1 MPEPICSKQ
10 SPPRPQHPIFGI
22 FRRGGLQ
29 FEHSVRRTHRQTG
42 GITTIDPRHAGDTP
56 TETFYGSNSP
66 HQARDI
72 GGRLGHHVDIRAPTA
87 EARGVDRKAE
97 ARPAPTPPPPPSPP
111 PEINQK
117 SHAIPTQTFQA
128 LKYIVGIATVWG
140 HFDSSGDRIACDI
153 AREPQHCT
161 RHRRGGHQRDRRAR
175 LRCRWAVAGTG
186 RALSRHAEPH
196 ASTPGAT
203 GVEGAGGTDRPDY
216 GAGGRRRGQAPR
228 KVARNSIA

>member
-1 MPEPICSKQ
+1 MSEPICSKR
-10 SPPRPQHPIFGI
+10 SPPRPQHPIFSV

-42 GITTIDPRHAGDTP
+42 EITTIDPRHAGDTP

-66 HQARDI
+66 HQARGV
-72 GGRLGHHVDIRAPTA
+72 GGRLGHHVGIRAPTA

-97 ARPAPTPPPPPSPP
+97 ARPTPPPPPSPP
-111 PEINQK
+111 PKINQK

-140 HFDSSGDRIACDI
+140 RFDSSGDRIACDI

-161 RHRRGGHQRDRRAR
+161 RHRSRGRRRDRRAR
-175 LRCRWAVAGTG
+175 
-186 RALSRHAEPH
+186 
-196 ASTPGAT
+196 PGAGGQWQSLAGLRT
-203 GVEGAGGTDRPDY
+203 TRPAIDQPPCATVVEGAGGPGGPDY
-216 GAGGRRRGQAPR
+216 GAHGRRRGQAPR

>member
-1 MPEPICSKQ
+1 MSESICSKQ
-10 SPPRPQHPIFGI
+10 SPPRPQHPIFGV

-29 FEHSVRRTHRQTG
+29 FEHSIRRTHRQTG
-42 GITTIDPRHAGDTP
+42 EITTIDPRHAGDTP

-66 HQARDI
+66 HQAR
-72 GGRLGHHVDIRAPTA
+72 
-87 EARGVDRKAE
+87 GVDRKAE
-97 ARPAPTPPPPPSPP
+97 ARPTPPPPPPPP

-161 RHRRGGHQRDRRAR
+161 RRRRGGHQRDRRAR

-203 GVEGAGGTDRPDY
+203 GVEGAGGTGGPDCD
-216 GAGGRRRGQAPR
+216 AGGRWRGQAPR